1 MPIMDRSSARTSR
14 QLFAERLAEDAG
26 TAAKGYFLEPAG
38 IAVEFKDAFDAV
50 SEADRSIEQ
59 LIRDRIQAEYPNDD
73 IVGEEGGGT
82 EGDAFWSVDPID
94 GTSNFLAGI
103 PLWGVSVG
111 YCENGTPTVGAI
123 HIPML
128 DMLLSANSDVAGIR
142 HNGEFRAPPAPP
154 KIATVALGQSPYW
167 ETRSYRLAEDIFR
180 RAELEC
186 LNYRCSVVGT
196 TFAAMGWTH
205 GYYEERS
212 NIWDVAA
219 GYVIAQQ
226 AGLRSTITRF
236 GADPKLTISVLTPG
250 VHDRIGAELARRSG
264 NEDMQVMAN
273 E

>member
-1 MPIMDRSSARTSR
+1 MDRSSARSRR
-14 QLFAERLAEDAG
+14 QLFAERLAAEAG
-26 TAAKGYFLEPAG
+26 TAAKGYFLQPGG

-59 LIRDRIQAEYPNDD
+59 LIRDRIRAEYPQEN

-82 EGDAFWSVDPID
+82 EGDAFWCVDPID

-111 YCENGTPTVGAI
+111 YCENGTPAVGAI

-128 DMLLSANSDVAGIR
+128 NMLLSADRDIAGIR
-142 HNGEFRAPPAPP
+142 YNGEFRPPPRPPA
-154 KIATVALGQSPYW
+154 IATVVLGQSPYW
-167 ETRSYRLAEDIFR
+167 ETASYRLAEDIFR
-180 RAELEC
+180 RAQLEC
-186 LNYRCSVVGT
+186 LNYRCSVIGT

-226 AGLRSTITRF
+226 SGLRSSITRF
-236 GADPKLTISVLTPG
+236 DADPKLTISVLTSA
-250 VHDRIGAELARRSG
+250 VHDRIGPELARRNGGS
-264 NEDMQVMAN
+264 NE
-273 E
+273 